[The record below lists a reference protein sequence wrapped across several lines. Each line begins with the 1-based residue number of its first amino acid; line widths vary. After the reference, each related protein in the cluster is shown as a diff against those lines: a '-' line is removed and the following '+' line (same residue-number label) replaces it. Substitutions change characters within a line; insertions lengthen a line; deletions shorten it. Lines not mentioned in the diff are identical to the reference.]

1 MALQWM
7 IYGAYGYTGE
17 LIARLA
23 VEKGEKPVLSGRSAA
38 KLAPLAEELGLEHI
52 AVGLDDPEALAAA
65 LKDMDA
71 VVHAAGPFSHTSRPM
86 VKACLAT
93 GTHYLDITGEIAV
106 FNGVFKAHDKA
117 VDAGVVL
124 LPGVGFD
131 VIPTDGMAAMLHRAL
146 PDAVELDLA
155 FAGLGAVSQGTM
167 RTSVEGMAHG
177 GWIRED
183 GEFKG
188 VSSGW
193 KSREVTFHDHTRT
206 VVTIPWGDLAT
217 AYRTT
222 GIPNIRTWAAFPK
235 SAIRAMRWSNPF
247 KKLLGTAPLQRLMKS
262 WIARQ
267 PPGPDLEMRE
277 KGRAEVWGRAVN
289 AEGKAVEGTLTT
301 PEGYRFT
308 AQGAVAS
315 VLRVSEVAPGAH
327 TPATAFGVDYVAT
340 FEGVTVHGIEEVA

>member
-1 MALQWM
+1 MTPRWM

-23 VEKGEKPVLSGRSAA
+23 VAQGETPILSGRSAE
-38 KLAPLAEELGLEHI
+38 KLAPLAEELGLAHH
-52 AVGLDDPEALAAA
+52 AVSLDDGEGLRAA
-65 LKDMDA
+65 LEGVDA

-86 VKACLAT
+86 VKACLDT

-106 FNGVFKAHDKA
+106 FNGVFKAHQKA

-183 GEFKG
+183 GEFKS
-188 VSSGW
+188 VPSGW
-193 KSREVTFHDHTRT
+193 QSREVPFHDQART

-217 AYRTT
+217 AHRTT

-247 KKLLGTAPLQRLMKS
+247 KALLGTAPAQRLMKS

-267 PPGPDLEMRE
+267 PAGPDAEMRE

-289 AEGKAVEGTLTT
+289 AEGRAFEGTLTT

-315 VLRVSEVAPGAH
+315 VKRIAEASPGAH
-327 TPATAFGVDYVAT
+327 TPATAFGVDYVAS
-340 FEGVTVHGIEEVA
+340 FDGVTVHGVREVA